1 MSILAGPGLSK
12 SRHFGPVKRKTAVRC
27 ALPVEVGGVYF
38 FLGGMRANSRK
49 RIVMAMGRN
58 EIARPAANEILLVT
72 SGDLRLAANQ
82 VCWPAQRDMEE
93 ALTAAFAKQGVR
105 LVRAHAYDET
115 AKHGFISSQRMGMD
129 VFMNIHPEARL
140 VFATAAWQYSHHVLP
155 GLRSHKGPILTVA
168 NWSGQWP
175 GLVGLLNLNGS
186 LIKAGREFSSIWSKD
201 FTDDF
206 FLAALGEWLR
216 DGRITHDTS
225 HVHALDRSRLPA
237 ESLELGAALA
247 ADLRHRKAILGVF
260 DEGCM
265 GMYNAIID
273 DELLNPAG
281 VYKERLSQSAL
292 VAKMR
297 TVGEAEAEAVYQW
310 LVAKGVSF
318 ELGTDE
324 ASELT
329 KGQVIE
335 QCKMYI
341 AAMRIAK
348 EFGCD
353 AIGIQYQQGLKD
365 MTCASDLA
373 EGMLNNA
380 DRPPVFAEGT
390 QDELY
395 AGGPLAHFNEVDE
408 CAGVDAMITNRC
420 WNALGIDPSTTLH
433 DVRWGEHYTGDGLD
447 DFVWVL
453 QISGAAPAN
462 HFSGGYAGA
471 TSERQ
476 PPMYFPLGGG
486 TLKGISKPG
495 EIVWSRVFQEGGTLH
510 ADIGRGTAVTLPLAE
525 TERRWRETTRQWPIM
540 HAVLHG
546 VSRDQLMARHRANHV
561 NVAYA
566 PSAEMADKA
575 LATKAAMLAELGITV
590 HVCGETRIG

>member
-1 MSILAGPGLSK
+1 
-12 SRHFGPVKRKTAVRC
+12 
-27 ALPVEVGGVYF
+27 
-38 FLGGMRANSRK
+38 
-49 RIVMAMGRN
+49 MAMGRN

-324 ASELT
+324 ARELT

-335 QCKMYI
+335 QCRMYI
-341 AAMRIAK
+341 AAVRIAK

-408 CAGVDAMITNRC
+408 CAGVDALITNRC
-420 WNALGIDPSTTLH
+420 WSALGIDPSTTLH